1 MITLPAFYSCQMLL
15 IIFGECGTST
25 TKHFVI
31 RHKWQISMF
40 DSDQDKKFIAEV
52 FSNHLSTKEIDNST
66 QVWADEFWWGVDATF
81 SAL

>member
-1 MITLPAFYSCQMLL
+1 MWYQHNQPFCNQAQMTN
-15 IIFGECGTST
+15 IYVS
-25 TKHFVI
+25 
-31 RHKWQISMF
+31 

-52 FSNHLSTKEIDNST
+52 FSNHLSTTKEIDNST